1 MDRILLF
8 CHPVLSIVW
17 DRHMPI
23 TAEFIGFH
31 GKKLKKCGGKFI
43 KCRVLWPKT
52 SDFLGTNLR
61 TFHAKPPYFVAKK
74 SDVSGFPAGNVAKIP
89 LFPILRYFGAK
100 QGVVASEAIL
110 SPLTTGGG
118 RLGTP
123 ENRRRK
129 ILHTLS
135 FRPESVASF
144 LWRFPESSGFRH
156 GQDEGLSG

>member
-1 MDRILLF
+1 
-8 CHPVLSIVW
+8 
-17 DRHMPI
+17 MPI

-110 SPLTTGGG
+110 SPLTTGAGG
-118 RLGTP
+118 LGDPKTDVGKYCTLFRFALNP
-123 ENRRRK
+123 WRRFYGDFRSLLVSGTDRMK
-129 ILHTLS
+129 AFRAEAYLQILT
-135 FRPESVASF
+135 VAA
-144 LWRFPESSGFRH
+144 GIA
-156 GQDEGLSG
+156 

>member
-1 MDRILLF
+1 M
-8 CHPVLSIVW
+8 LSIVW

-43 KCRVLWPKT
+43 ECRVLWPKT

-110 SPLTTGGG
+110 SPLTT
-118 RLGTP
+118 
-123 ENRRRK
+123 
-129 ILHTLS
+129 
-135 FRPESVASF
+135 
-144 LWRFPESSGFRH
+144 
-156 GQDEGLSG
+156 

>member
-1 MDRILLF
+1 
-8 CHPVLSIVW
+8 
-17 DRHMPI
+17 MPI

-74 SDVSGFPAGNVAKIP
+74 SDVSGFPAGNGAKIP
-89 LFPILRYFGAK
+89 LFLILRYFGAK

-110 SPLTTGGG
+110 SPLTKWFGRAGGIWK
-118 RLGTP
+118 RTL
-123 ENRRRK
+123 EK
-129 ILHTLS
+129 LHTRLLV
-135 FRPESVASF
+135 PESTAFVLGGCSIGQFVTPRSF
-144 LWRFPESSGFRH
+144 IP
-156 GQDEGLSG
+156 